1 MQSRLAGSPHRS
13 CSAACKLCEMQYAHD
28 CSPLMHPGRHGEGSV
43 TTAALGRFDC
53 EQERG
58 PGAGSVADARAPS
71 TFRVSSE
78 TPSTSAV
85 SSEQALENSI
95 SMVHVALDAVPLD
108 AEGKLTS
115 IGSIK
120 HEAGLCEPCL
130 FFLSGLG
137 CSVSSASSWC
147 RYGILCEF
155 CHVKYDRRHRRKMC
169 QRKRESFKRAQ
180 DEHQALQ
187 MKNDQNDASLA
198 FEAGDGCTLSQPQRR
213 PCDSPDWQGGYILL
227 SF

>member
-95 SMVHVALDAVPLD
+95 SMVHVALDVVPLH

-115 IGSIK
+115 TGSIK
-120 HEAGLCEPCL
+120 HEAGLCKPYM
-130 FFLSGLG
+130 FFLSGLQ
-137 CSVSSASSWC
+137 CKN
-147 RYGILCEF
+147 GILCEFCHVEF